1 MMSMNSMSR
10 FVFRFVCVLLLS
22 ALMTTYAET
31 IRYEFGESS
40 RSVMRVGP
48 NQSLDQLVQ
57 QLYPGQEALWP
68 RITQEIKQRNPH
80 AFNRYTGNLVVGEK
94 LKLVTVRKIREGVTR
109 KLVQVGNVSAVTGK
123 VLATDKYGMART
135 LAADEPVYE
144 GDRLETS
151 MKGQLSVRMID
162 DAEIHLKPDSAL
174 RISEY
179 IRKSGFDRGSRS
191 ILDLIRGGLRKIT
204 GAIGADPLSV
214 YRMRTGIATIGI
226 RGTDYVLKLCR
237 DNDCEQ
243 AVGRNDKDSRLHIAV
258 LDGVITIEDEEGVR
272 GEMTLGHY
280 AVASSEKF
288 VLVEDDVPPAKGL
301 LNEEEKAYFDKLEP
315 KKDFELWPWILGGAL
330 LGL

>member
-1 MMSMNSMSR
+1 MTINSLSLFVVR
-10 FVFRFVCVLLLS
+10 FLCVLLLS
-22 ALMTTYAET
+22 ALLTTYAET

-48 NQSLDQLVQ
+48 NQSLDQLVE
-57 QLYPGQEALWP
+57 QLYPGQKALWP
-68 RITQEIKQRNPH
+68 RIKQEIKQRNPH

-109 KLVQVGNVSAVTGK
+109 KRVQTGNVTGVEGK
-123 VLATDKYGMART
+123 ALATDKFGMART
-135 LAADEPVYE
+135 LKVDEPVYE

-151 MKGQLSVRMID
+151 TKGRLSVKMID
-162 DAEIHLKPDSAL
+162 DAEIHLKPDSSM

-179 IRKSGFDRGSRS
+179 VHKSGFDRGSRS
-191 ILDLIRGGLRKIT
+191 IIDLIRGGLRKIT
-204 GAIGADPLSV
+204 GAIGADALSV
-214 YRMRTGIATIGI
+214 YKMRTGIATIGI
-226 RGTDYVLKLCR
+226 RGTDYVIKLCR

-243 AVGRNDKDSRLHIAV
+243 AVGRNDKESRLHIAV

-272 GEMTLGHY
+272 GEMALGHY

-288 VLVEDDVPPAKGL
+288 ILVDEDVPPAKGL

-315 KKDFELWPWILGGAL
+315 KKDFELWPWLLGGAL